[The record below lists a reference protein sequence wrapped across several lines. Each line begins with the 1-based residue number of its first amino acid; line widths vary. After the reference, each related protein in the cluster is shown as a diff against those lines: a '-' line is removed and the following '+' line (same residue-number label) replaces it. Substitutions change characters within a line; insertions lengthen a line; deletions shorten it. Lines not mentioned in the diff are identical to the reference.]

1 MDNES
6 REKLRPVLY
15 LAAGAYLV
23 YLAFKMYGGLGQ
35 MAGTEHTV
43 SMIAMVVFRR
53 VRSCNLYLRAS
64 GGEESISGS
73 ETGCIRGDPGRD
85 RRVGAGRGK
94 IRKLKKVI
102 IRNLIHIV
110 YRELKCDY
118 KIWNEDFCY
127 AGK

>member
-43 SMIAMVVFRR
+43 SMIAMVVFG
-53 VRSCNLYLRAS
+53 VFGAATFIFGLLVAKKVFLDQKP
-64 GGEESISGS
+64 GAFGETPEEIEES
-73 ETGCIRGDPGRD
+73 EQEEE
-85 RRVGAGRGK
+85 K
-94 IRKLKKVI
+94 
-102 IRNLIHIV
+102 
-110 YRELKCDY
+110 
-118 KIWNEDFCY
+118 
-127 AGK
+127 